1 MNAPFLRRG
10 LLVDGVISGAT
21 GLLLLFGAAF
31 LHELLGVPATLLRT
45 AGVILVPFAAA
56 LLYLATRRSL
66 SPGAVGTVIVSNV
79 LWVLASVG
87 LLISGAITPSILGYG
102 FIVMQAVA
110 VGVFAEVQY
119 VGLRRTRSTAA

>member
-21 GLLLLFGAAF
+21 GLLLLFGAGF
-31 LHELLGVPATLLRT
+31 LQELLGVPGTLLRT

-56 LLYLATRRSL
+56 LLYMATRQRL
-66 SPGAVGTVIVSNV
+66 SPGAVRTVIVSNV
-79 LWVLASVG
+79 LWVVASIG

-119 VGLRRTRSTAA
+119 VGLRRTRSTAV